1 MIQVISAIHFPFVMP
16 RINRMTPNSPHGT
29 ASLPQ
34 NATLHSALWPKIN
47 KKTQAHLMHPELF
60 LLGE

>member
-1 MIQVISAIHFPFVMP
+1 
-16 RINRMTPNSPHGT
+16 MTPNSPHDS

-47 KKTQAHLMHPELF
+47 KQLQAHLMQYW
-60 LLGE
+60 